1 MHFRKVHMLDAWCLD
16 NERSNAQETTRPTS
30 QLQKSAP
37 KCGVIKH
44 RTFNVVSTTMVIYH
58 QTLQMDNQDQWKWGG
73 SSHSLE
79 GLSKTNE
86 NLRISASQLAFKPG
100 TSWTQVSSNTAQA
113 TDMAWNPLQVPR
125 IKINLKK
132 STTNVTNNESNTH
145 LCYTSII
152 TEHFWRQNYH
162 LYVKKKN
169 KYHVPLYQYCPLQHT
184 EQAKYQL
191 NMHLQFAAIT
201 ARRGIYNWQGYSTWK
216 AVKALNWHSNSHTQ
230 N

>member
-162 LYVKKKN
+162 LYVKKKINITFPYTNTVHFNIRN
-169 KYHVPLYQYCPLQHT
+169 KPNINWTCTCSLLQLQPEGASITGKDTVPEKQSKP
-184 EQAKYQL
+184 
-191 NMHLQFAAIT
+191 
-201 ARRGIYNWQGYSTWK
+201 
-216 AVKALNWHSNSHTQ
+216 
-230 N
+230 